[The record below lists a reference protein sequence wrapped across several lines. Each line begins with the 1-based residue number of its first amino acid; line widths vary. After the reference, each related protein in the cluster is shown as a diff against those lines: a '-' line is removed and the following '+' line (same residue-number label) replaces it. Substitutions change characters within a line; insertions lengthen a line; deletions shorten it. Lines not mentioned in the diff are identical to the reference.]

1 MNSSDYFNSKEN
13 AKVTKFT
20 EFLWWCAGADN
31 YFLKKSP
38 KQDRVKYA
46 GIGGIVFCTG
56 VLATISGGFAF
67 YTAFGPKAM
76 AGTEEASSL
85 IFKVAMVLF
94 AVSWGLMIFN
104 LDRFIVSS
112 TGKGDGT
119 DKVTGKEFVQ
129 AIPRI
134 FIAVILGI
142 VISKPLELKILET
155 EINTELL
162 IEQNKKR
169 AEFDEETKRRFNE
182 EIARID
188 DQLVKIDVQRAAIVD
203 RQKAAEQEYIDQM
216 QGRSGMAGYGPR
228 AKQLEQLKLDWDNK
242 LAEFDSNNSQEIES
256 LKQQR
261 SKKLDDLEHELNVT
275 NLRQAQ
281 NLDGL
286 LERIKIA
293 HELSFWMAI
302 FLPLVFLSIET
313 GPIFFKMM
321 MTKGAYDYMVEN
333 FNLKRNMENGI
344 IRTEHLY
351 EGKEGPILMEKYRYL
366 QVDAIRHEKL
376 EALEAQNEINQHVVS
391 HWKNRKLEDLK
402 ARPKDFYS
410 EDPDFSSQESGSG
423 QS

>member
-1 MNSSDYFNSKEN
+1 
-13 AKVTKFT
+13 
-20 EFLWWCAGADN
+20 
-31 YFLKKSP
+31 
-38 KQDRVKYA
+38 
-46 GIGGIVFCTG
+46 
-56 VLATISGGFAF
+56 
-67 YTAFGPKAM
+67 M

-261 SKKLDDLEHELNVT
+261 
-275 NLRQAQ
+275 
-281 NLDGL
+281 
-286 LERIKIA
+286 
-293 HELSFWMAI
+293 
-302 FLPLVFLSIET
+302 
-313 GPIFFKMM
+313 
-321 MTKGAYDYMVEN
+321 
-333 FNLKRNMENGI
+333 
-344 IRTEHLY
+344 
-351 EGKEGPILMEKYRYL
+351 
-366 QVDAIRHEKL
+366 
-376 EALEAQNEINQHVVS
+376 
-391 HWKNRKLEDLK
+391 
-402 ARPKDFYS
+402 
-410 EDPDFSSQESGSG
+410 
-423 QS
+423 